1 MTTVNF
7 VFTHTHLTQNLQ
19 YDNYTKVTEFKNN
32 EKLRWLRKIIKWIL
46 ECYCEEMLKMTDKT
60 KKWFVS
66 QKVYSQAGQGKLL
79 KEVYR
84 TRLIPILSS

>member
-46 ECYCEEMLKMTDKT
+46 ECYCEEILKMTDKT
-60 KKWFVS
+60 KNGSCPKKCILKLGKENYWKRFIE
-66 QKVYSQAGQGKLL
+66 QG
-79 KEVYR
+79 
-84 TRLIPILSS
+84 